1 MSTKPLFLAVG
12 TYTRPESFVTG
23 RGLGIYIYQVDPVS
37 GNLTHLSTTG
47 GLINPTYLALAQGKN
62 RLYSVSEISSA
73 AGESGRVNALAIDP
87 LTHALTHLN
96 SQSSHGFSPCYLS
109 LDPTG
114 RYLLA
119 ANYESGN
126 LCILPILEDGRLGQA
141 SDVVQLHGSGPHER
155 QEGPHA
161 HMIRSGPR
169 GQFLFAVDLGSD
181 RIFSYRLDREKG
193 KLIPADP
200 PWLQLQPGTGPR
212 HLAFHPNGRFAYVV
226 GELNST
232 VTLIHFD
239 DQRGLLQVQQ
249 TLSTLPV
256 DYPGHNQ
263 SAEIQLA
270 PSGKF
275 IYVSNRG
282 HDSLAI
288 YAVDQATGRLS
299 LTGHEPTR
307 GKVPR
312 HFAIDPSGG
321 LLLVAN
327 QDSDSIAVFKID
339 VNSGELEATGHLIE
353 TPSPVCLLLN

>member
-1 MSTKPLFLAVG
+1 VAGK
-12 TYTRPESFVTG
+12 
-23 RGLGIYIYQVDPVS
+23 GLGIYIYQVDPDT
-37 GNLTHLSTTG
+37 GNLTHVSTTG
-47 GLINPTYLALAQGKN
+47 GLINPTFLVLAPAKY
-62 RLYSVSEISSA
+62 RLYAVNEISSA
-73 AGESGRVNALAIDP
+73 AGDSGRVSALAIDP
-87 LTHALTHLN
+87 LTHELTLLN
-96 SQSSHGFSPCYLS
+96 SQSSHGFSPCYVS

-161 HMIRSGPR
+161 HMIRPGPQGR
-169 GQFLFAVDLGSD
+169 HLFAVDLGSD
-181 RIFSYRLDREKG
+181 RIFAYRLELDRG

-200 PWLQLQPGTGPR
+200 PWLQLEPGTGPR
-212 HLAFHPNGRFAYVV
+212 HLSFQPNGRFAYVV

-232 VTLIHFD
+232 VTLMHFD
-239 DQRGLLQVQQ
+239 GQRGLLQVQQ
-249 TLSTLPV
+249 TLSTLPD
-256 DYPGHNQ
+256 DYTGHNQ

-270 PSGKF
+270 PSGRF
-275 IYVSNRG
+275 VYVSNRG

-312 HFAIDPSGG
+312 HFVIDPSGS

-327 QDSDSIAVFKID
+327 QDSDNIVAFEID
-339 VNSGELEATGHLIE
+339 ALSGELEATGQLIE
-353 TPSPVCLLLN
+353 TPTPVCLLLNQGITI